1 MKSIVVYII
10 AFLTWF
16 LVLPTGLMAQKPAI
30 DLISSHQ
37 QYKHPEAI
45 IDTGYNVNPPLR
57 EAVLSQEPPVQDQ
70 ELAKKSE
77 KKKRRQI
84 GPSIDSLFHKE
95 ESGDSVRKKAP
106 AKISYFDRRFN
117 PIKVLIYITALK

>member
-10 AFLTWF
+10 TILTWF
-16 LVLPTGLMAQKPAI
+16 MIIPTGLMAQKPAI
-30 DLISSHQ
+30 DLISSHH

-45 IDTGYNVNPPLR
+45 IDTGYTVNPLLR
-57 EAVLSQEPPVQDQ
+57 EAVLIQKPPVQDQ
-70 ELAKKSE
+70 ELVKKSG

-95 ESGDSVRKKAP
+95 ESKDSIREKSP

-117 PIKVLIYITALK
+117 LIKVLIYIIAIK

>member
-1 MKSIVVYII
+1 MII
-10 AFLTWF
+10 
-16 LVLPTGLMAQKPAI
+16 PTGLMAQKPAI
-30 DLISSHQ
+30 DLISSHH

-45 IDTGYNVNPPLR
+45 IDTGYSVNPPLR
-57 EAVLSQEPPVQDQ
+57 EAVLTQKPPVQDQ
-70 ELAKKSE
+70 ELVKKSG

-95 ESGDSVRKKAP
+95 ESRDSIREKSP